1 MTLEEVLEK
10 YEPVIGLEIHAQ
22 VLTKSKAY
30 SSDPNEFG
38 STPNTNVSPISLGHP
53 GTLPRLNS
61 KVIENAV
68 KLGIACQCDITREM
82 HFDRKNY
89 FYADLPKG
97 YQITQDKTPICRNG
111 FVTIKDAKGND
122 KHIELTRIHMEE
134 DSGKSIHDQD
144 PFNTLIDLNRAGVPL
159 VEIVTEPVIKD
170 ALEAYNYLAEVR
182 KLVRYLDICD
192 GNMEEGSLRCDVN
205 VSIMLKG
212 SKEFGQRVEVK
223 NMNSLRNVQR
233 AIEFE
238 IVRHAEL
245 IEKGEPI
252 FQETRNFDATTN
264 ATVGM
269 RKKED
274 AHDYRYFP
282 EPDLGALKIEQ
293 SYIDQIKAGLPP
305 LPSELLKKY
314 TSELGLSEYDA
325 MNILDSKEIAMYFEK
340 MISQT
345 KHYKSAANWLMGSI
359 KSYLNQHAVEIEH
372 FPLSPSKII
381 ALVDL
386 IESGKVNNSL
396 ASQKIFPAM
405 LETPESTPEQI
416 AEKNGWIVQS
426 DSNELEE
433 IVKSIFENNPDET
446 ARFKAGEKKLT
457 GFFMG
462 LIMRETKGSADPK
475 TTSQAINKV
484 IQSF

>member
-122 KHIELTRIHMEE
+122 KQIELTRIHMEE

>member
-1 MTLEEVLEK
+1 
-10 YEPVIGLEIHAQ
+10 
-22 VLTKSKAY
+22 
-30 SSDPNEFG
+30 
-38 STPNTNVSPISLGHP
+38 
-53 GTLPRLNS
+53 
-61 KVIENAV
+61 
-68 KLGIACQCDITREM
+68 
-82 HFDRKNY
+82 
-89 FYADLPKG
+89 
-97 YQITQDKTPICRNG
+97 
-111 FVTIKDAKGND
+111 
-122 KHIELTRIHMEE
+122 
-134 DSGKSIHDQD
+134 
-144 PFNTLIDLNRAGVPL
+144 
-159 VEIVTEPVIKD
+159 
-170 ALEAYNYLAEVR
+170 
-182 KLVRYLDICD
+182 
-192 GNMEEGSLRCDVN
+192 
-205 VSIMLKG
+205 MLKG

-245 IEKGEPI
+245 IEKGKPI
-252 FQETRNFDATTN
+252 FQETRNFDATSN

-325 MNILDSKEIAMYFEK
+325 MNILDSKEIAMYFEE